1 MRTKRLH
8 SISAGLIL
16 SLVIAI
22 PVLPASG
29 DGLLKN
35 LPTRDILSNGLTFI
49 YQKDESSSTS
59 VVQIVLQG
67 GKRMEPAG
75 LEGLAFLTTRLCLDL
90 PDQRVLQRLMN
101 QATNRTFN
109 CQGDFSVIRISC
121 LSGNLKEAIELSAQI
136 LRDPLIS
143 GIRIERIKEFMD
155 HYRKLQEDEP
165 INIAHAAALE
175 GLFAG
180 SPYAG
185 ATYGTEKSLKDI
197 KKRDVE
203 DFFNT
208 CTQAGN
214 MIVVISTDLEKE
226 ETLGLL
232 RPYFE
237 AFPQGKGSDG
247 DIITFSRSSEKSLV
261 LTKDTQQ
268 TLVYTAFP
276 LPGISRKNFIL
287 SMMLENLLGKGMNSR
302 LWPLRTDKKLAY
314 IVNSRAFLMREG
326 GLIEAYLETDQTKKD
341 TAVSELDAIMRDL
354 YQNGVPEEEFLATKV
369 HTKGM
374 ALRENETKNSRTYN
388 LAYLEALG
396 LGYDFLNRLLDEI
409 DRTTLDEFHAFIRD
423 VLDPDK
429 AMSIIIGPNR

>member
-1 MRTKRLH
+1 M
-8 SISAGLIL
+8 
-16 SLVIAI
+16 
-22 PVLPASG
+22 
-29 DGLLKN
+29 KN
-35 LPTRDILSNGLTFI
+35 LPSRDILSNGLTFI
-49 YQKDESSSTS
+49 YQKDASSSTS

-67 GKRMEPAG
+67 GKRIEPAG

-90 PDQRVLQRLMN
+90 PDQQVLQRLMN
-101 QATNRTFN
+101 QATNRTFI

-121 LSGNLKEAIELSAQI
+121 LSDNLKEAIELSAQI

-143 GIRIERIKEFMD
+143 GIRIERIKEFMN

-165 INIAHAAALE
+165 INIAHAAAWDS
-175 GLFAG
+175 LFAG

-226 ETLGLL
+226 ETMGLL

-237 AFPQGKGSDG
+237 AFTQGKGPAEHAIS
-247 DIITFSRSSEKSLV
+247 FSKSGEKSLA

-268 TLVYTAFP
+268 TLVYAAFP
-276 LPGISRKNFIL
+276 LPGISRKNFVL

-302 LWPLRTDKKLAY
+302 LWPLRTEKKLAY
-314 IVNSRAFLMREG
+314 IVNSRAFLMKAG
-326 GLIEAYLETDQTKKD
+326 GLLEAYLETDQTKKD
-341 TAVSELDAIMRDL
+341 MAVSELNAIVGDL
-354 YQNGVPEEEFLATKV
+354 YQNGIPEEEFRATKV
-369 HTKGM
+369 HTKGT

-388 LAYLEALG
+388 LAFLEALD

-409 DRTTLDEFHAFIRD
+409 DGTTLDEFNAYIRA
-423 VLDPDK
+423 VLDPER
-429 AMSIIIGPNR
+429 AVSIIVGPNR